1 VRIRLL
7 GGKAIRVRAE
17 LEVVALDGVAHKGVD
32 LGELVPLLE
41 EDDAQPLSRPARRLA
56 VRRERR
62 AHQVQ
67 DGDGVLAAVE
77 AGDDTR
83 RAVQAQRVR
92 AHLEALLQRPAELVL
107 NLRAELEPPVQREGV
122 GRVGR
127 VGLRRLGKRG
137 LVAHPGQCGSA
148 AAQRQRCE
156 GDAEGVQQAQEHPQ
170 PKGPGKSGGFQ
181 NKKNAALDWRAGT
194 PRFCIWFGIL
204 SLHIGLEACAQT

>member
-1 VRIRLL
+1 MLSSRERWL
-7 GGKAIRVRAE
+7 GGKSAYSASGRQAIRVRAE

-83 RAVQAQRVR
+83 RAVQAERVR

-107 NLRAELEPPVQREGV
+107 ILRAELEPPVQREGV

-156 GDAEGVQQAQEHPQ
+156 GDAEGVQQAQEHPR
-170 PKGPGKSGGFQ
+170 GKSGHF
-181 NKKNAALDWRAGT
+181 
-194 PRFCIWFGIL
+194 
-204 SLHIGLEACAQT
+204 